1 MKGFSER
8 NGQLVLTISRDDL
21 DSSNGYI
28 GLGDVA
34 VPFGG
39 HIELEAGLGLVR
51 FDTSVHASLSIRAGV
66 GTGIETRGYLQA
78 GELISAGGD
87 LRAAW
92 DIIAGYAIEAKRSVV
107 AGELIRAGWHIE
119 AGESV
124 QAGLSIEAEGI
135 SAGGRILAGVMPWP
149 SPCEEDRQIR
159 ADIWAGEVVSGVVVP
174 PAAQPDVP
182 WVDLAKRVP
191 RGVR

>member
-21 DSSNGYI
+21 DTNNSYI
-28 GLGDVA
+28 GQGDVA

-39 HIELEAGLGLVR
+39 HIEIDAGLGLVR
-51 FDTSVHASLSIRAGV
+51 FGTSVHATLSIRAGA

-78 GELISAGGD
+78 GEAISAGDD

-92 DIIAGYAIEAKRSVV
+92 DIVAGYSVEAKRSVV

-149 SPCEEDRQIR
+149 SPSVEDRQIR
-159 ADIWAGEVVSGVVVP
+159 AEVWSGDVVAGVLVAPLRPRDDLLAGFRSRVSRSV
-174 PAAQPDVP
+174 
-182 WVDLAKRVP
+182 K
-191 RGVR
+191 